1 MKTLGVDEHIWHHL
15 NPARRGPKA
24 LTGMVD
30 LSRDEEG
37 TVAAR
42 LLDLVPGRT
51 GAVCANWLTARGEDF
66 CNGIQIAPGRGRKGD
81 PLYRIPRLLQTGIE
95 NLTESQD
102 QKIEEVITADPCHE
116 ELFLAF

>member
-1 MKTLGVDEHIWHHL
+1 MIWPLLEAAAADERRYKNVETLGVDEHIWHHL
-15 NPARRGPKA
+15 NPARRAPKA

-37 TVAAR
+37 TVVVR

-51 GAVCANWLTARGEDF
+51 GAVCANWL
-66 CNGIQIAPGRGRKGD
+66 
-81 PLYRIPRLLQTGIE
+81 
-95 NLTESQD
+95 
-102 QKIEEVITADPCHE
+102 E